1 MSYKVPA
8 VNFIGTVL
16 ANLDNEKMSDEEF
29 RQMIRNTMSIV
40 EKPEFDKIVNEEV
53 KERVKKYYKL

>member
-16 ANLDNEKMSDEEF
+16 ANLDNEKMSDKEF

-40 EKPEFDKIVNEEV
+40 EKPEFDKIANEEV